1 VLILLIGLI
10 IAQVSSDAQHC
21 YQYSEEGLNGYTPVD
36 ACHNHS
42 QAFCDGC
49 HQGYRDAVSSN
60 GKPRFQQGKSS
71 QVHMDGNN
79 FVDIN
84 QAQNLEWS

>member
-1 VLILLIGLI
+1 MHK
-10 IAQVSSDAQHC
+10 HC
-21 YQYSEEGLNGYTPVD
+21 YQYSEGRNGYTPVD

-60 GKPRFQQGKSS
+60 GNPRFQQGKSS
-71 QVHMDGNN
+71 QVYMHGNN
-79 FVDIN
+79 FD
-84 QAQNLEWS
+84 